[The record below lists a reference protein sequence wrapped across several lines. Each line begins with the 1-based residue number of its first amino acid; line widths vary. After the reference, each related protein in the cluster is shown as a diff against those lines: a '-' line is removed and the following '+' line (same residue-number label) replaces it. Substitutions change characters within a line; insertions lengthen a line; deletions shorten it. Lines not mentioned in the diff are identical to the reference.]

1 MAADFK
7 GWTAAELGRGL
18 RAGKID
24 AVELTAWTLD
34 AAANSGDAAIFTEL
48 TAKRARTEA
57 LAARKRLR
65 AGSPSS
71 VLDGVPV
78 AWKDLFDLKG
88 RVTTAGSV
96 VLKSEPPAKQDA
108 ALVAAGAKAGLVSIG
123 CTNMTE
129 FAYSALGFNPHYGTP
144 WNPADTHV
152 QRAPGGSSS
161 GSAVA
166 VSKGLLP
173 IGFGSDTGGSIRV
186 PASFNGITGYKSST
200 GRYSMAGVYPLSVT
214 LDSLGPLAHTVEDC
228 ILADAVTRGLAKA
241 KIRKRPLKGLELI
254 LPSNAVLENCE
265 PAVIGN
271 FEAALARLRKAGIRV
286 RRIAIPA
293 FDEIPALIAKHG
305 HILGAEAYHL
315 HRERVTGPDAARMDA
330 RNVTRIRLVEKMTA
344 YDLVALQQARRRL
357 IASTNALVGDT
368 ILVFPATPFP
378 APEVEPLERDPAQ
391 FLKVNLRTMQ
401 NTMPGNFLDWCGVS
415 VPCGTEANG
424 LPTGFLFNAIHGH
437 DEDVLAVA
445 WSCEGAVRGES

>member
-1 MAADFK
+1 MSTDYTSQ
-7 GWTAAELGRGL
+7 TAAELGRGL
-18 RAGKID
+18 RSGKID
-24 AVELTAWTLD
+24 AVELADWTLD

-48 TAKRARTEA
+48 TAERARKEA
-57 LAARKRLR
+57 RAARQRLR
-65 AGSPSS
+65 AGSPHS

-96 VLKSEPPAKQDA
+96 VLKSEPPAKVDA
-108 ALVAAGAKAGLVSIG
+108 AIVAAGAKAGLVSIG
-123 CTNMTE
+123 CANMTE

-144 WNPADTHV
+144 WNPADTRV
-152 QRAPGGSSS
+152 QRSPGGSSS

-166 VSKGLLP
+166 VARGIVA
-173 IGFGSDTGGSIRV
+173 IGFGTDTGGSIRV

-200 GRYSMAGVYPLSVT
+200 ARYSMAGVFPLSVT
-214 LDSLGPLAHTVEDC
+214 LDSLGPLAHSVEDC

-241 KIRKRPLKGLELI
+241 QIRKRPLKGLQLVV
-254 LPSNAVLENCE
+254 PSNAVVENCE

-271 FEAALARLRKAGIRV
+271 FEATLARLRKAGVRI

-305 HILGAEAYHL
+305 HLLGAEAYHL
-315 HRERVTGPDAARMDA
+315 HRERITGPDASRMDA

-344 YDLVALQQARRRL
+344 YDLVAMQQARRRL
-357 IASTNALVGDT
+357 IASTNALVADA
-368 ILVFPATPFP
+368 ILVFPSTPFT
-378 APEVEPLERDPAQ
+378 APEVEPLERDPAE
-391 FLKVNLRTMQ
+391 FLKINLRAMR

-415 VPCGTEANG
+415 VPCGLDAKG
-424 LPTGFLFNAIHGH
+424 LPTGFLFNAIHNH
-437 DEDVLAVA
+437 DENVLSVA
-445 WSCEGAVRGES
+445 WSCEGAVRGEA